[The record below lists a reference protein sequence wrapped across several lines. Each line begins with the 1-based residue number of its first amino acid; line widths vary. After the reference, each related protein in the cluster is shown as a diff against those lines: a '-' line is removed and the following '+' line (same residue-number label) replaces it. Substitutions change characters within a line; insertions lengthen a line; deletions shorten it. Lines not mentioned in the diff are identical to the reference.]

1 MFLTLLITLSQ
12 VEIGIINKTSEKA
25 EKPLEILIGGK
36 QKPRLIKEPKY
47 SFSLSYENTIEAML
61 NVIIRT
67 PCILVS

>member
-12 VEIGIINKTSEKA
+12 VEIGTINKTSEKA
-25 EKPLEILIGGK
+25 EKPLEIQIGGK
-36 QKPRLIKEPKY
+36 QKPRLIKKPKY